1 MNSFLLYLFSIL
13 FTYFIV
19 SLLDRFAIVNLLH
32 EARGLDTYPISLK
45 KFQSHNSSSF
55 NSSSSPT
62 SSHRSEFDR
71 KNYCIE
77 KFHEIV
83 RKYYLG
89 AIKGPFNEV
98 ARDMA
103 GMTREWY
110 IPLSLPDS
118 K

>member
-1 MNSFLLYLFSIL
+1 MKIQLQQN
-13 FTYFIV
+13 
-19 SLLDRFAIVNLLH
+19 
-32 EARGLDTYPISLK
+32 
-45 KFQSHNSSSF
+45 NSSSF